1 MKLVKDYMKRK
12 VITVKPIDS
21 IFKVAE
27 TLSKHH
33 ISGAP
38 VVNKRKVVGIIT
50 ETDIVKFMKVDLSK
64 THTELMA
71 EPHALSVVILTLI
84 KDQLG
89 VKKHLEK
96 LSKIKV
102 KDFMTKE
109 VVSVLPNENIL
120 EAANL
125 LDQHRVDRLP
135 VIKKG
140 KLVGIISRC
149 DLIRALID

>member
-1 MKLVKDYMKRK
+1 MKLVKGYMKRK
-12 VITVKPIDS
+12 VIRVKPKDS
-21 IFKVAE
+21 IFEVAE

-38 VVNKRKVVGIIT
+38 VVNNGRVVGIIT
-50 ETDIVKFMKVDLSK
+50 ETDIIRFMKLDLSRN
-64 THTELMA
+64 HSELVA

-89 VKKHLEK
+89 VKKQLEK
-96 LSKIKV
+96 MSKIQV
-102 KDFMTKE
+102 KDFMTRS
-109 VVSVLPNENIL
+109 VISVSPEENIL
-120 EAANL
+120 EAATL
-125 LDQHRVDRLP
+125 LDKYHIDRLP

-149 DLIRALID
+149 DIIKALLD

>member
-33 ISGAP
+33 ISGTP

-50 ETDIVKFMKVDLSK
+50 ETDIIKFMKLDLSK
-64 THTELMA
+64 THAELVA
-71 EPHALSVVILTLI
+71 EPHALSVVILALI

-96 LSKIKV
+96 MSKINV
-102 KDFMTKE
+102 RDFMTRE
-109 VVSVLPNENIL
+109 VISVSPDENIL
-120 EAANL
+120 EAASL
-125 LDQHRVDRLP
+125 LDKNHIDRLP
-135 VIKKG
+135 VINKG
-140 KLVGIISRC
+140 KLVGIIARC
-149 DLIRALID
+149 DLIKALVD

>member
-12 VITVKPIDS
+12 VITVKPTDS

-33 ISGAP
+33 ISGTP

-50 ETDIVKFMKVDLSK
+50 ETDIVKFMKLDLSK
-64 THTELMA
+64 THTELMT
-71 EPHALSVVILTLI
+71 EPHALSVVILALI

-89 VKKHLEK
+89 VKKHLEETA
-96 LSKIKV
+96 KIKV
-102 KDFMTKE
+102 KDFMTRE
-109 VVSVLPNENIL
+109 VISIPPDENIL
-120 EAANL
+120 EAAAL
-125 LDQHRVDRLP
+125 LDKHHIDRVP

-140 KLVGIISRC
+140 KLVGIVARC
-149 DLIRALID
+149 DLVKALLD